1 MKKLI
6 YYVAMSIDGFISG
19 PNEDIGMFLSEGEG
33 VAKYQEDL
41 MKFNTVIMG
50 RKTYEFGYKYG
61 LKPGQAPYPHMEHY
75 IFSNNLQISTL
86 APNVH
91 LSQLEIKNVKDVI
104 SNSDTDVYLC
114 GGGRFAGWLLDNG
127 LINQVKLKVNPI
139 ILGQGQT
146 LFGGSKTQAKL
157 KLVSIESFHEG
168 LQILTYDLNNDIK
181 ES

>member
-6 YYVAMSIDGFISG
+6 YYVAISIDGFISG
-19 PNEDIGMFLSEGEG
+19 PNDDIGLFLSEGEG
-33 VAKYQEDL
+33 VTKYQEDL

-75 IFSNNLQISTL
+75 IFSNNLQIPGL
-86 APNVH
+86 ASNVH
-91 LSQLEIKNVKDVI
+91 LSKVEIKNVKDVI

-114 GGGRFAGWLLDNG
+114 GGGQFAGWLLDNG

-139 ILGQGQT
+139 VLGQGKS
-146 LFGGSKTQAKL
+146 LFGESKTAAKL
-157 KLVSIESFHEG
+157 KLVSTESFQEG
-168 LQILTYDLNNDIK
+168 LQILTYDLSI
-181 ES
+181 